1 MASNITR
8 YNKNNRGLS
17 LFDDFFDSMFSSMDN
32 WSTRVPAVDVEENDK
47 EYTVKAELPGFD
59 ENDVNLTVENHV
71 LTLSGKV
78 DEKNEEKDK
87 DKDNRKYL
95 VRERRVETFERSF
108 SLPEGVDEENISAQ
122 FKNGLLTVTLP
133 KTAEKASRKLEVK
146 INK

>member
-78 DEKNEEKDK
+78 D
-87 DKDNRKYL
+87 
-95 VRERRVETFERSF
+95 
-108 SLPEGVDEENISAQ
+108 
-122 FKNGLLTVTLP
+122 
-133 KTAEKASRKLEVK
+133 
-146 INK
+146 

>member
-87 DKDNRKYL
+87 NNRKYL

-133 KTAEKASRKLEVK
+133 KTAEKAARKLEVK

>member
-87 DKDNRKYL
+87 DNRKYL

-108 SLPEGVDEENISAQ
+108 SLPEGVDEENIIAQ

>member
-8 YNKNNRGLS
+8 YSKNNRGLS

-87 DKDNRKYL
+87 DNRKYL

>member
-59 ENDVNLTVENHV
+59 EKDVNLTVENHV

-78 DEKNEEKDK
+78 DEKNEEKE
-87 DKDNRKYL
+87 KDNRKYL

>member
-17 LFDDFFDSMFSSMDN
+17 LFDDFFDSMFSSMDS

-78 DEKNEEKDK
+78 DEKNEEK

>member
-78 DEKNEEKDK
+78 DEKNGEK

>member
-87 DKDNRKYL
+87 NNRKYL

>member
-78 DEKNEEKDK
+78 DEKNDEK

>member
-87 DKDNRKYL
+87 DNRKYL

>member
-59 ENDVNLTVENHV
+59 EKDVNLTVENHV

-78 DEKNEEKDK
+78 DEKNDEK

>member
-87 DKDNRKYL
+87 DNRKYL

-133 KTAEKASRKLEVK
+133 KTAEKSSRKLEVK

>member
-78 DEKNEEKDK
+78 DEKNGEK

-133 KTAEKASRKLEVK
+133 KTAEKASKKLEVK

>member
-59 ENDVNLTVENHV
+59 EKDVNLTVENHV

-78 DEKNEEKDK
+78 DEKNEEK

>member
-17 LFDDFFDSMFSSMDN
+17 LLDDFFDSMFSSMDN

-87 DKDNRKYL
+87 DNRKYL

>member
-17 LFDDFFDSMFSSMDN
+17 LFDDFFDSMFSSMDS

-47 EYTVKAELPGFD
+47 EYTLKAELPGFD

-78 DEKNEEKDK
+78 DEKNEEK